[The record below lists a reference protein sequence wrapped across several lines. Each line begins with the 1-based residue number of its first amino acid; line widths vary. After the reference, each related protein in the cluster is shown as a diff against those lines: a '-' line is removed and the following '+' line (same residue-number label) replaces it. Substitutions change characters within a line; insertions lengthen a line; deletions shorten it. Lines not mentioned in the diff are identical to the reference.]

1 MTAAG
6 RLDPSQPASL
16 ASEPVRLTKAQARR
30 IALAAQG
37 FADPRPAPGAVTTRH
52 LQRVIDRVGVVQID
66 SVNVVVRS
74 HYLPF
79 FSRLGAYDRE
89 LLDRARDRAPRRVV
103 EYWAHEASLIPPQ
116 TWPLLDFR
124 MQRALHESWGGM
136 QRVARDHAELVEAV
150 FEEVVA
156 RGPLTSRQVEAA
168 LEHDLPREREHWGW
182 NWSLVKNALEHLFWS
197 GRITSAGRTQQFER
211 RYAALERVLPRAVAA
226 QAVDPTLRPTHEHA
240 FRELVM
246 IGAAALGVGTEQCL
260 RDYFRLKPEQARPA
274 IASLVEEGAL
284 VPATIEGWARPAYL
298 HPQARR
304 PRKVTAQA
312 LLSPFDSLIW
322 QRDRTAALFDFA
334 YRLEIYVP
342 AHLRVHG
349 YYVLP
354 FLFGEQLVARC
365 DLKADRAA
373 GVLRVHAVHWEP
385 GAPDEAR
392 AALDAEL
399 MVMAGWLGL
408 DGVA

>member
-1 MTAAG
+1 MT
-6 RLDPSQPASL
+6 
-16 ASEPVRLTKAQARR
+16 EPVRLTKAQARR

-37 FADPRPAPGAVTTRH
+37 FADPRPAPGAATTRH
-52 LQRVIDRVGVVQID
+52 LQRVIDRVGVIQID
-66 SVNVVVRS
+66 SVNVLARS

-79 FSRLGAYDRE
+79 FSRLGPYDRA

-124 MQRALHESWGGM
+124 MQRALKDSWGGM
-136 QRVARDHAELVEAV
+136 QRVARDHPELVEAV
-150 FEEVVA
+150 FDEVVA
-156 RGPLTSRQVEAA
+156 RGPLTSRQVESA

-197 GRITSAGRTQQFER
+197 GQITSAGRTQQFER
-211 RYAALERVLPRAVAA
+211 RYAALERVLPRDVAPLA
-226 QAVDPTLRPTHEHA
+226 LDPSLRPTHEQA
-240 FRELVM
+240 WRELVM
-246 IGAAALGVGTEQCL
+246 IAARAHGVGTEQCL

-284 VPATIEGWARPAYL
+284 VPATIDGWARPAYL
-298 HPQARR
+298 HPEARR
-304 PRKVTAQA
+304 PRRVTARA

-373 GVLRVHAVHWEP
+373 GLLRVHAVHWEP
-385 GAPDEAR
+385 DAPPEAQP
-392 AALDAEL
+392 ALEEEL
-399 MVMAGWLGL
+399 ASMAGWLGL
-408 DGVA
+408 GSVG

>member
-1 MTAAG
+1 MTA
-6 RLDPSQPASL
+6 
-16 ASEPVRLTKAQARR
+16 PVRLTKAQARR

-37 FADPRPAPGAVTTRH
+37 FADPRPAPGAATTRH
-52 LQRVIDRVGVVQID
+52 LQRVIDRVQVVQID
-66 SVNVVVRS
+66 SVNVLARS

-79 FSRLGAYDRE
+79 FSRLGPYDRE
-89 LLDRARDRAPRRVV
+89 LLDRARDRAPRRLV

-124 MQRALHESWGGM
+124 MQRALKDAWGGM
-136 QRVARDHAELVEAV
+136 QSVARDHPELVEAV
-150 FEEVVA
+150 LDEVVV
-156 RGPLTSRQVEAA
+156 RGPMTSRQVEVA
-168 LEHDLPREREHWGW
+168 LEHDLPRERDEWGW

-197 GRITSAGRTQQFER
+197 GQVTSAGRTQQFER
-211 RYAALERVLPRAVAA
+211 RYAALQRVLPRDVAAVAL
-226 QAVDPTLRPTHEHA
+226 DPSLRPTHEQA
-240 FRELVM
+240 FREL
-246 IGAAALGVGTEQCL
+246 ILIAARAHGVGTEQCL

-274 IASLVEEGAL
+274 IASLVAEGAL

-298 HPQARR
+298 HPEARR

-354 FLFGEQLVARC
+354 FLFGEHLVARC
-365 DLKADRAA
+365 DLKADRGA
-373 GVLRVHAVHWEP
+373 GVLRVQSVHWEP
-385 GAPDEAR
+385 GASEEAR
-392 AALDAEL
+392 PALDAEL
-399 MVMAGWLGL
+399 AAMADWLGL
-408 DGVA
+408 AGVASAE